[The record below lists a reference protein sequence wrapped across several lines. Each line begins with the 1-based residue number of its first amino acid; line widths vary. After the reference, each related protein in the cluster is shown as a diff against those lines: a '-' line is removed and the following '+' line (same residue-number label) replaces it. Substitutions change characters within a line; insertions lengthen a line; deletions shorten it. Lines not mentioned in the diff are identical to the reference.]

1 LKIGQITSAWEPSQD
16 KRMTEPQT
24 VRLIE
29 TSTERAGPDTVT
41 LAAQLAGKLCHDFVS
56 PSGAIVSGLDLLKD
70 PSAQDMRD
78 DAMGLI
84 EASAKKL
91 VAMVHFARVA
101 FGAASSA
108 ERFDQ
113 RELEQ
118 LTRGVF
124 DHIRAELVWKVAIQ
138 TLEQPQA
145 RALLNLAQ
153 LGGGALPTGGQAVVE
168 AEMEDDAAIMTV
180 TATGPRARLKA
191 EVSTGLR
198 GEPLTDGLMGQWIQA
213 FWLSE
218 VVRVA
223 GGRLEHETMEDRVV
237 IRARLPV

>member
-1 LKIGQITSAWEPSQD
+1 
-16 KRMTEPQT
+16 MTEPQT
-24 VRLIE
+24 VRLNEI
-29 TSTERAGPDTVT
+29 SADPVGPDTVT

-101 FGAASSA
+101 FGTASSA

-118 LTRGVF
+118 LTRSVF
-124 DHIRAELVWKVAIQ
+124 DHIRAELVWNVALPI
-138 TLEQPQA
+138 LEKPQA

-168 AEMEDDAAIMTV
+168 AEMADGATIMTV

-218 VVRVA
+218 VVRAA
-223 GGRLEHETMEDRVV
+223 GGRLEHETMENRVI
-237 IRARLPV
+237 IRARLPA